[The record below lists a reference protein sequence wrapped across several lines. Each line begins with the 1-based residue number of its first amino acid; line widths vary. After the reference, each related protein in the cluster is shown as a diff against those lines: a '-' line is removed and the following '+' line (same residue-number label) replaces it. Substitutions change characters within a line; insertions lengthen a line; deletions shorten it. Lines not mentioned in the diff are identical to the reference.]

1 MSIRRSQTYV
11 NKDFG
16 LSLLAN
22 TFKKVFEE
30 LSIPLDAL
38 SITANYDLGSAGEE
52 QKDISFS
59 ELENISKIGGYI
71 KSVSVSF
78 LERKE
83 DFGRHNSIILHTV
96 RGILLLNCTLE
107 KASFSNP
114 IFEIFESNL
123 NLEKGEPEKVETI
136 DIFKL
141 ETRVANL
148 ESEMSKKSEASSCFL
163 SYRFNEQSKPLAFEL
178 SKFLDLLGIKVISGM
193 GCEPRRVTEKVMSRL
208 KNQHDFFIYLITS
221 EGESTWTRDELAYA
235 FATELPV
242 ILLVEKG
249 ASVGKGLL
257 GDWEYIE
264 FERSHIGDT
273 YIAILEATKFI
284 KSQKEG

>member
-1 MSIRRSQTYV
+1 V

-16 LSLLAN
+16 PSLLAN

-38 SITANYDLGSAGEE
+38 SITANYDHGSPGEE
-52 QKDISFS
+52 RKDISFS
-59 ELENISKIGGYI
+59 ELENISKIGGHI
-71 KSVSVSF
+71 KSVGVSF
-78 LERKE
+78 RERKE
-83 DFGRHNSIILHTV
+83 DIGKYNHIILQTV
-96 RGILLLNCTLE
+96 KGLLLLNCALE

-114 IFEIFESNL
+114 IFEIFENNL
-123 NLEKGEPEKVETI
+123 NLEKSGPEKVETI

-148 ESEMSKKSEASSCFL
+148 ESEMSKKSEATSCFL

-193 GCEPRRVTEKVMSRL
+193 GYEPRRVTEKVMSRL